1 MKRNNF
7 TAYFITL
14 LLSFQVTI
22 TSAQTQEFRT
32 SKVDSLIFVDNKK
45 QLNNLN
51 TTVFE
56 KKTFKN
62 SAVTIPYRL
71 LSPRNNDFKQK
82 FPLVITFHNS
92 SKIGDDNE
100 KQLEPLAKTWLREEI
115 YTKYPCYVVA
125 PQFNIR
131 SSNYDSTVQAS
142 TPSNAVFEVL
152 ELIKDLQ
159 KKYPNIDKKRIYL
172 IGYSMGASTAQNL
185 MTMKPNKFAALVS
198 IAAVP
203 DLSNLKRYK
212 NKKIWLIHG
221 ALDFENPYNGSVALY
236 NRLASTTDIKF
247 TTFTNLDHNK
257 IIAPFLVTDEIQSW
271 LFTTHL

>member
-1 MKRNNF
+1 M
-7 TAYFITL
+7 
-14 LLSFQVTI
+14 
-22 TSAQTQEFRT
+22 TSAQTQEVRT
-32 SKVDSLIFVDNKK
+32 SKVDSLVFVDSKK

-62 SAVTIPYRL
+62 SKVTIPYRL
-71 LSPRNNDFKQK
+71 LIPRNNGKTQK

-100 KQLEPLAKTWLREEI
+100 KQLEPLAKIWIREEI

-125 PQFNIR
+125 PQFNKR
-131 SSNYDSTVQAS
+131 SSNYDYNVQAS

-152 ELIKDLQ
+152 KLIKDLQ
-159 KKYPNIDKKRIYL
+159 KTYPNIDKKRIYL

-198 IAAVP
+198 MAAVP

-221 ALDFENPYNGSVALY
+221 ALDFENPYSGSVALY
-236 NRLASTTDIKF
+236 KRLASTADIKF

-257 IIAPFLVTDEIQSW
+257 IIAPFLVTDEIPKW
-271 LFTTHL
+271 LFNAHL